1 MNLMKIAILHY
12 GNSIIDFNKLFGM
25 QLMQIN
31 TLSKLIDQKNIEA
44 TLFAKKVIGNHK
56 HIKYIKEIPY
66 ETFDKLFYDMPFY
79 TRFIDKNGDAD
90 IYQGNA
96 TPLLALFK
104 SEKTLIRIN
113 GHFDFPFSKDDIARE
128 AYNKA
133 HYFFVSEY
141 MKNEYQKKYSFF
153 EEDRCYVLHN
163 AVNQQILSHSK
174 QNQKTKLL
182 FCSRWIAEK
191 GFFVLLRSIEILEKK
206 RDDFEI
212 IIAGGVH
219 SRNTKNERNNNYE
232 KKIIERTK
240 NMRSVRN
247 VGYIPQQ
254 KLLELFSNEVDI
266 HLFPSLWGEPFSS
279 IPLEAGMAAVPT
291 IAFDYGSLN
300 EVISHNIN
308 GILIKKSKYEYINV
322 RRLANAIETLLDDK
336 DFSQQLGQ
344 ASRKNIVKNFTW
356 EKHIK
361 KLLSIYEKIISNNL

>member
-12 GNSIIDFNKLFGM
+12 ANSIIDFDKLFGM

-31 TLSKLIDQKNIEA
+31 TLSKLIDQKGIEA

-79 TRFIDKNGDAD
+79 TRFIDKNRDAD

-104 SEKTLIRIN
+104 PEKTLIRIN
-113 GHFDFPFSKDDIARE
+113 GHFDFPFSKDNIVRK

-163 AVNQQILSHSK
+163 AVNHQILPHSK
-174 QNQKTKLL
+174 HNQKTKLL
-182 FCSRWIAEK
+182 FCSRWISGK

-219 SRNTKNERNNNYE
+219 SMNTKNERNNNYE

-240 NMRSVRN
+240 KMRSVRN

-300 EVISHNIN
+300 EAISHNID
-308 GILIKKSKYEYINV
+308 GILIKKSKYEYINA
-322 RRLANAIETLLDDK
+322 RRFANAIETLLDDK
-336 DFSQQLGQ
+336 KFTQQLGQ
-344 ASRKNIVKNFTW
+344 ASRKNIIKNFTW

-361 KLLSIYEKIISNNL
+361 KLLSIYEKIIPDNL